1 VTQTTRT
8 AQTAQTAPT
17 APTTPLTFPDGF
29 SWGAATAA
37 FQIEGATHEDG
48 RTDSVWDTFARTP
61 GKVLGGDTGDP
72 ACDHYHRMP
81 QDVALLAELGLDT
94 YRFSTSW
101 ARVRPDGGPPNRKGL
116 DFYSRLVD
124 ELLAKGIKPWLTLYH
139 WDLPQALE
147 DQGGWTSR
155 DTAYRFADYAQ
166 TVHDALGD
174 RVPTWTTLNEPYC
187 AALLG
192 YAGGQHAPGRTEPRA
207 AVAAVHHLLL
217 AHGLGVQVLRDAGVG
232 GDTGS
237 VGITLN
243 LLPVSPA
250 DHASAAD
257 VDVARRVDG
266 LQNRIWLDPVL
277 RGRYPDDVLEDLA
290 PYGLSELVQDGDLDT
305 IGAPIDVLGVNY
317 YFTWTMRAAEQPRL
331 PSEWVGAETATD
343 TPEGLPVTA
352 MGWEVEPSGLRDML
366 LRLHDE
372 YPGTPLV
379 VTENG
384 AAFDDEVAPDGAVHD
399 DDRRSYLE
407 GHLRAAHEAIEAG
420 VDLRGYLAWSLL
432 DNFEWAFGY
441 SKRFGIV
448 RVDYETQ
455 QRTVKDSARWYAE
468 VARRNGF

>member
-1 VTQTTRT
+1 V
-8 AQTAQTAPT
+8 
-17 APTTPLTFPDGF
+17 TFPAGF

>member
-1 VTQTTRT
+1 MT
-8 AQTAQTAPT
+8 AVRPDIAPKQ
-17 APTTPLTFPDGF
+17 APAATKFPTGF
-29 SWGAATAA
+29 VWGAATAA
-37 FQIEGATHEDG
+37 YQVEGAAAEDG
-48 RTDSVWDTFARTP
+48 RTPSIWDTFSRTP
-61 GKVLGGDTGDP
+61 GKVRNGDTGDI
-72 ACDHYHRMP
+72 AADHYHRYRD
-81 QDVALLAELGLDT
+81 DVALMKQLGLKA
-94 YRFSTSW
+94 YRFSISW
-101 ARVRPDGGPPNRKGL
+101 SRVQPTGRGPAVQVGL
-116 DFYSRLVD
+116 DFYRRLVD

-232 GDTGS
+232 SDTGS

-432 DNFEWAFGY
+432 DNFEWSFGY

-448 RVDYETQ
+448 HVDYETQ

>member
-1 VTQTTRT
+1 M
-8 AQTAQTAPT
+8 
-17 APTTPLTFPDGF
+17 
-29 SWGAATAA
+29 
-37 FQIEGATHEDG
+37 
-48 RTDSVWDTFARTP
+48 WDTFCRTP

-101 ARVRPDGGPPNRKGL
+101 ARVRPDGGPPNPKGL

-124 ELLAKGIKPWLTLYH
+124 ELLGKGIKPWLTLYH

-147 DQGGWTSR
+147 DLGGWTSR

-232 GDTGS
+232 GDTSVGATSS

-243 LLPVSPA
+243 LSPVSPA
-250 DHASAAD
+250 DPASAAD
-257 VDVARRVDG
+257 VDVARRVDA
-266 LQNRIWLDPVL
+266 LQNRMWLDPVL

-290 PYGLSELVQDGDLDT
+290 PYGLGDLVQDGDLDT
-305 IGAPIDVLGVNY
+305 IGGPIDVLGVNY
-317 YFTWTMRAAEQPRL
+317 YFTFTMRAADQPRL
-331 PSEWVGAETATD
+331 PSEWVGAEAAID
-343 TPEGLPVTA
+343 TPEGLPRPRWAGRSSRAGCATRCCGCTA
-352 MGWEVEPSGLRDML
+352 STPALPS
-366 LRLHDE
+366 
-372 YPGTPLV
+372 
-379 VTENG
+379 
-384 AAFDDEVAPDGAVHD
+384 
-399 DDRRSYLE
+399 
-407 GHLRAAHEAIEAG
+407 
-420 VDLRGYLAWSLL
+420 
-432 DNFEWAFGY
+432 
-441 SKRFGIV
+441 
-448 RVDYETQ
+448 
-455 QRTVKDSARWYAE
+455 
-468 VARRNGF
+468 

>member
-1 VTQTTRT
+1 V
-8 AQTAQTAPT
+8 
-17 APTTPLTFPDGF
+17 TFPAGF

-81 QDVALLAELGLDT
+81 QDVALLAELNLDT

-101 ARVRPDGGPPNRKGL
+101 ARVRPDGGPPNQKGL

-124 ELLAKGIKPWLTLYH
+124 ELLAKGIRPWLTLYH

-232 GDTGS
+232 GETGS

-290 PYGLSELVQDGDLDT
+290 PYGVREVVQDGDLET

-317 YFTWTMRAAEQPRL
+317 YFTFTMRAAEQPRL

-366 LRLHDE
+366 LRLQDE

-399 DDRRSYLE
+399 EDRRSYLE

-441 SKRFGIV
+441 SRRFGIV

-455 QRTVKDSARWYAE
+455 ERTVKDSARWYAE